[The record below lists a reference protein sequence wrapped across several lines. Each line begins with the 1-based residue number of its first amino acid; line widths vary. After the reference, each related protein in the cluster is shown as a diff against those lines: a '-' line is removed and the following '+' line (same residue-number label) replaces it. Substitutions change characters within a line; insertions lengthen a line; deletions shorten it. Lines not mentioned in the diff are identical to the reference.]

1 MYAKNGGLSRK
12 LKLLHFL
19 FGFYS
24 TFFFY
29 YLKNNRTQSITPQR
43 RRGKKTSQ

>member
-12 LKLLHFL
+12 LKLLNFL

-24 TFFFY
+24 TFFFII
-29 YLKNNRTQSITPQR
+29 LKTIEHNLSLRKD
-43 RRGKKTSQ
+43 GEEKTSK